1 MASARNIF
9 RHAWWVS
16 LYHMLCSSFHMLRTS
31 QVGLIRFIV
40 SHPLLLLV
48 TFITYIFIFN
58 IAELVFR
65 ASNDLELFNRLS
77 YKLLQSVQSHQP
89 FDGNPL
95 YGILH
100 EPMYCQGYVT
110 IWCLVWY
117 QALRSTPHSADEHPP
132 GLLLAAWWLILSS
145 PGNMSRCY
153 LITNRHTSREKWY
166 PWMYLVLIQSNLTV
180 PPFSDIPSHV
190 WWL

>member
-1 MASARNIF
+1 
-9 RHAWWVS
+9 
-16 LYHMLCSSFHMLRTS
+16 MLRTS

-77 YKLLQSVQSHQP
+77 YKLLQSFQSHQP

-110 IWCLVWY
+110 I
-117 QALRSTPHSADEHPP
+117 
-132 GLLLAAWWLILSS
+132 
-145 PGNMSRCY
+145 
-153 LITNRHTSREKWY
+153 
-166 PWMYLVLIQSNLTV
+166 
-180 PPFSDIPSHV
+180 
-190 WWL
+190 